1 MRLRTKRNGGQAQGQ
16 TTRMTARNFSMTLTG
31 YRLATLGAQ
40 LISEAAV
47 AAAEAAAAFALASTL
62 IKHISLIKRTA
73 GAMSGRANCR

>member
-1 MRLRTKRNGGQAQGQ
+1 
-16 TTRMTARNFSMTLTG
+16 MTARNFSMTLTG

-40 LISEAAV
+40 LISEAA

-62 IKHISLIKRTA
+62 IKLISLIKRTA

>member
-40 LISEAAV
+40 LISEAA
-47 AAAEAAAAFALASTL
+47 AAAAFALASTL
-62 IKHISLIKRTA
+62 IKLISLIKRTA
-73 GAMSGRANCR
+73 GAMSGRANCH